1 MNGCC
6 RRGAKCSRLPFQV
19 EYRDVMSSYSIR
31 ALLLLCG
38 LISLTTQKQVPDAF
52 RRPPSEAVDNVNPL
66 IGNGG
71 DTPNGSGGMIPSTSP
86 PFAMTRWVAQ
96 TSENYVS
103 VTPYNYTATSIHGF
117 QGTHQPAIWMGESGQ
132 VVISPGAGQV
142 QPKFN
147 DRGMS
152 FTHENEIITASY
164 YSVNLNAIE
173 GGQIL
178 AEQSSTSRVGHLRFT
193 FTDTRQPYVL
203 VEATRASVLG
213 SSDPHNLTFP
223 HGSISINPDTREISG
238 SNPERQDF
246 IIAPVSTPAKQ
257 WSGYFCARF
266 DQPFASWGIS
276 KNNTLLGGQT
286 SGNGTLLSGYAT
298 FSPEVVEVSVRIG
311 VSFISVEQARKNL
324 DMEIPDGNTLEDTAT
339 MTRSAWAEKL
349 ELIKI
354 KGASEDQLQTFYT
367 AFFHTLQ
374 YPYEQSEDGQYYSG
388 YDDAVHEGV
397 SYTGYSNWDTYRAE
411 WAWLILF
418 APDRIPGMVQSMLQ
432 DYKEVGDITT
442 CSKEVIFSHNTQGG
456 RLPMWKN
463 IIETNI
469 MVATHADSLI
479 AEAVLKGMTGFDLE
493 TAWEAVYNDATVPPV
508 NDTTTVYFD
517 REENVDYEVRAG
529 LTSVYE
535 EKGWVADDIHSES
548 ASRTLDYSYDD
559 FAVSVLAGLLNKSEE
574 EQFFRTRSLQNPF
587 TIFNSLT
594 GFMEARNA
602 SGAWAGPDNG
612 WTEGDKWAYTFD
624 VVHDTPELIAHIGGN
639 ATFVD
644 FLDEHFDGGHN
655 DHTNEPS
662 HHIPYLY
669 SLAGAASKS
678 QSRIRQIAESDYN
691 ASVNGLS
698 GNEDCGQM
706 SAWYLFSALG
716 FYPVNPVS
724 GLYVVGS
731 PFFDQVEIQ
740 FPLANVTSLKII
752 SKGAPSKPFVNS
764 FTINGEDIPSPII
777 SHNQLLDGGR
787 FEFIMSS
794 RPQAWGSSTLFPK
807 DNTDV
812 ISKQEKSAQY
822 YVAQTHLEL
831 R

>member
-1 MNGCC
+1 MT
-6 RRGAKCSRLPFQV
+6 
-19 EYRDVMSSYSIR
+19 SSYSIR
-31 ALLLLCG
+31 SLLLLCG
-38 LISLTTQKQVPDAF
+38 LISLTTQKDVPDAF
-52 RRPPSEAVDNVNPL
+52 RIPPSEAVDNVNPL

-71 DTPNGSGGMIPSTSP
+71 DSPNGSGGMIPSASP

-117 QGTHQPAIWMGESGQ
+117 QATHQPAIWMGESGQ

-142 QPKFN
+142 QPKF
-147 DRGMS
+147 DERGMS
-152 FTHENEIITASY
+152 FTHENEVITASY

-213 SSDPHNLTFP
+213 SSDPHNLTYP
-223 HGSISINPDTREISG
+223 HGSIFINPDTREISG

-246 IIAPVSTPAKQ
+246 IIAPVSTPAKH

-266 DQPFASWGIS
+266 DQPFASWGVS
-276 KNNTLLGGQT
+276 KNNTLFDGQT

-298 FSPEVVEVSVRIG
+298 FSPEVVEVNVRIG

-324 DMEIPDGNTLEDTAT
+324 DMEIPDGNVLEDTAT
-339 MTRSAWAEKL
+339 ATRSAWAEKL

-354 KGASEDQLQTFYT
+354 KGASKDQLQTFYT

-374 YPYEQSEDGQYYSG
+374 YPYEQSEYGQYYSG
-388 YDDAVHEGV
+388 YDDAVHQGV

-432 DYKEVGDITT
+432 DYKE
-442 CSKEVIFSHNTQGG
+442 GG

-479 AEAVLKGMTGFDLE
+479 AEAVLKGMSGFDLE
-493 TAWEAVYNDATVPPV
+493 TAWEAVYSDATVPPV
-508 NDTTTVYFD
+508 NDTTTAYFD
-517 REENVDYEVRAG
+517 RQENVNYEVRAG

-574 EQFFRTRSLQNPF
+574 ELFFRQRSLQNPF

-624 VVHDTPELIAHIGGN
+624 VVHDTPGLIAHKGGN
-639 ATFVD
+639 ATFVK

-678 QSRIRQIAESDYN
+678 QSRIRQVADLNYN

-724 GLYVVGS
+724 GSYVVGS
-731 PFFDQVEIQ
+731 PFFDEVEIQ
-740 FPLANVTSLKII
+740 FPLSNATSLKII
-752 SKGAPSKPFVNS
+752 SDGAPSKPFVNS
-764 FTINGEDIPSPII
+764 LIINGVDIPSPII

-794 RPQAWGSSTLFPK
+794 RPQAWGSSTLCSK
-807 DNTDV
+807 DNTDLTNEQD
-812 ISKQEKSAQY
+812 ISAQY
-822 YVAQTHLEL
+822 YMAHVEGIHTS
-831 R
+831 